1 MIWFSIHN
9 GFRERKKLPKCIR
22 YLVKHLVC
30 FIMRIDLKKNVIAK
44 NAAAAAAAAASDQE
58 LEICDKNCKKST
70 MKRSETVDSDWISLN
85 NRVLLN
91 PIGDSSTVVKLNKN
105 KVETKII
112 NLNTYSNNNNYN
124 SIINNN
130 NNNKNNNN
138 KKKKKIDTVLEFEL
152 IAILNKFIFYLF
164 LAFIITLNVLLL
176 YLFPYY
182 LKSQLHF
189 QD

>member
-1 MIWFSIHN
+1 M
-9 GFRERKKLPKCIR
+9 
-22 YLVKHLVC
+22 
-30 FIMRIDLKKNVIAK
+30 
-44 NAAAAAAAAASDQE
+44 
-58 LEICDKNCKKST
+58 
-70 MKRSETVDSDWISLN
+70 
-85 NRVLLN
+85 N

-112 NLNTYSNNNNYN
+112 NLNSYSNNNNYN
-124 SIINNN
+124 SIINNNNNN

-164 LAFIITLNVLLL
+164 LAFIITLNILLL